1 MTKLEETILALRE
14 KGYGCSQ
21 ATAVAL
27 NREFHT
33 IAVPEFVLKAATSG
47 FRGGIGRTFD
57 EGTCGALTGAV
68 LALGLMIDNESL
80 SADLSRQLFNEFK
93 QKFGTVCCGRI
104 TDEHGHK
111 RCNECCLFAGTKA
124 ADLYQTAK
132 DAHDL

>member
-33 IAVPEFVLKAATSG
+33 IEVPEFVLKAATSG

-80 SADLSRQLFNEFK
+80 SADLYRQLFNDFK
-93 QKFGTVCCGRI
+93 QKLGTESCGRN
-104 TDEHGHK
+104 TDEHAHK